1 MNLSRKYQADV
12 KLCGGLIG
20 QAIKEAGLKAK
31 EDVVSKSTDEQ
42 VRCLPPMSAKLILHV
57 PHIISIPSFA
67 PNLHFHV
74 NSIQVM
80 DVDVEQLLQAGMPAR
95 PARPPAPGGGMLAGV
110 MAMLNQ
116 VAGAHNPQV
125 GASSF
130 ACPYSVCL

>member
-57 PHIISIPSFA
+57 PHMSSPSPHLPLTSTSTSI
-67 PNLHFHV
+67 
-74 NSIQVM
+74 
-80 DVDVEQLLQAGMPAR
+80 R
-95 PARPPAPGGGMLAGV
+95 PR
-110 MAMLNQ
+110 
-116 VAGAHNPQV
+116 
-125 GASSF
+125 
-130 ACPYSVCL
+130 

>member
-1 MNLSRKYQADV
+1 MSPTHE
-12 KLCGGLIG
+12 C
-20 QAIKEAGLKAK
+20 KAHTPR
-31 EDVVSKSTDEQ
+31 SS
-42 VRCLPPMSAKLILHV
+42 HV
-57 PHIISIPSFA
+57 ISIPSFA

-74 NSIQVM
+74 NSTQVM